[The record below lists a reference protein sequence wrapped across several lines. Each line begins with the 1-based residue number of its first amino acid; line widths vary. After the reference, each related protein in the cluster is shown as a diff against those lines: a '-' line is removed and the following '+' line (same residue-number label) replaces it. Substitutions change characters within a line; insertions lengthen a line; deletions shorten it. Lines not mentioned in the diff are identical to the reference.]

1 MARVNRR
8 ALIDQR
14 LPSQVIDEPWVRA
27 AAPGFEPKP
36 ASLDAATTQVGKWL
50 LYIPSADHDSV
61 WAKIREA
68 TEAGRLGISSKAE
81 TALNT
86 AMSPFAQGRVRLIC
100 VYTVDWTDDADVKR
114 VLGELRAL
122 GFNGRLSYKTD
133 SDTLTGQYGSGSA
146 TYVSQPGS
154 LDMERRR

>member
-1 MARVNRR
+1 
-8 ALIDQR
+8 
-14 LPSQVIDEPWVRA
+14 
-27 AAPGFEPKP
+27 
-36 ASLDAATTQVGKWL
+36 
-50 LYIPSADHDSV
+50 
-61 WAKIREA
+61 
-68 TEAGRLGISSKAE
+68 LGISSKAE
-81 TALNT
+81 TALTT
-86 AMSPFAQGRVRLIC
+86 AMNRFAQGRVRLIC
-100 VYTVDWTDDADVKR
+100 VYTVDWTDDADVRR